1 MITDIENGKVNP
13 IIIKDLSRFGREYTE
28 MGMIIKQYFES
39 KNTRFI
45 TVQNNIDSINGIDNI
60 LLPITN
66 VMNAMYAKKCS
77 IKAKAACAALAK
89 SGKRIGSN
97 LPFKSVRQ
105 LQTEMEFFYSRFLYK
120 QFLRLSF
127 GHFENLHKI
136 KIALH

>member
-1 MITDIENGKVNP
+1 MITDIENGKVNL

-77 IKAKAACAALAK
+77 VKAKAACAALAK

-97 LPFKSVRQ
+97 LPLNRFGSSKRKWN
-105 LQTEMEFFYSRFLYK
+105 FFIPVFYTNN
-120 QFLRLSF
+120 SF
-127 GHFENLHKI
+127 VFHSGILKI
-136 KIALH
+136 YIK